1 MESCGSRNVHQR
13 RKTQLV
19 QMFECL
25 EQEETTCPRFN
36 RRNVDMPPFPF
47 CASVSQEVADCPA
60 VSFKFVYLHKWAKQC
75 NADMPPVRFFLSSRV
90 LYVYDRILAALLNS
104 KCKVQYP
111 INSIS
116 RPSRPKSTGNGLKS
130 RDNGDVMTEN
140 QYDQRLPVCYPK
152 IIPG

>member
-1 MESCGSRNVHQR
+1 MESWGSRNVHQR
-13 RKTQLV
+13 RKTGLV

-36 RRNVDMPPFPF
+36 RRNADMPPFPF
-47 CASVSQEVADCPA
+47 CASVSQEVALLQSICE
-60 VSFKFVYLHKWAKQC
+60 
-75 NADMPPVRFFLSSRV
+75 MPKDPSWSRRFLTSKV
-90 LYVYDRILAALLNS
+90 LDVYDRILAALLNS
-104 KCKVQYP
+104 TCKVQYP

-116 RPSRPKSTGNGLKS
+116 RPSGPKSTGNGLKS

>member
-36 RRNVDMPPFPF
+36 RRN
-47 CASVSQEVADCPA
+47 
-60 VSFKFVYLHKWAKQC
+60 
-75 NADMPPVRFFLSSRV
+75 ADMPPVPFLCLSLTGSRFAPEHLRNAKRPPSWSRRFLTSKV
-90 LYVYDRILAALLNS
+90 LDVYDRILAALLNS
-104 KCKVQYP
+104 KCKVQYT

-140 QYDQRLPVCYPK
+140 QYDRRLPVCDPR